1 MTVAAIS
8 WPWLLADPAPAA
20 TTTYTSPWTGGTIAA
35 GDTAV
40 IEDGATIT
48 GNVVA
53 DGTLRFNQTTAL
65 TMSGTISGS
74 GAVALTN
81 TGTVVLTGLT
91 SGTGRFD
98 LAISAAAGQLTIG
111 SGTNA
116 LVVGHSGTG
125 TLTVAG
131 GFVQNGAA
139 YLGLNAGSYGSATV
153 SSGTWSNSGGS
164 FGASGRIL
172 YVGSSGSGTLSV
184 TGGLVRNSNAY
195 LGFGIGGVG
204 TATVTAGMWE
214 NRGTLYIG
222 GAVSGTGGSGT
233 LNLTGGDVK
242 STISNLGFAVQSSGM
257 ATISGGTWASSVGMV
272 VGRSGTGTL
281 SMTGGLVTTVSST
294 MGLNAGS
301 VGSATITGG
310 TWAHSDSLTVG
321 GAGTGSLTISGSGG
335 SGGVVVVGGTL
346 SRGPSGTISLESGG
360 TLQIGTG
367 SSTGGLATDLV
378 NDGSL
383 IFNRT
388 GAATISNSISGT
400 GALSLLGGGTFTFS
414 GTSSSSGPTVVGPGG
429 LIVAGALGSTAVSV
443 GSGGLLGGSG
453 AIGGEV
459 AIGAGGTLSPGE
471 SIESLSTGAVR
482 LLDGSTLAMEID
494 SSVGLAAD
502 LLRVAG
508 DFSLFGTVGLSITDL
523 SASSPAFPEGTR
535 FSLVNYAGTWNGG
548 LFRIAGV
555 AVADGGIFTVG
566 GQPWLLDYD
575 ATVGGGNFAGEY
587 LPAGSF
593 VNIVAVPEPSAGVM
607 LVLGLAV
614 AGTTR
619 LRRRAPS
626 PGPRWRNRLR

>member
-1 MTVAAIS
+1 MAPAGRWIGRVLVTAAAVS
-8 WPWLLADPAPAA
+8 WPWLLPAPAPAA
-20 TTTYTSPWTGGTIAA
+20 TTTYTSAWSGGTIAA

-40 IEDGATIT
+40 IEDGATII

-53 DGTLRFNQTTAL
+53 DGTLRFNQTTAF
-65 TMSGTISGS
+65 TMSGTISGG

-81 TGTVVLTGLT
+81 SGTVALTGLT

-111 SGTNA
+111 SGGMNA

-125 TLTVAG
+125 SLTVAG

-164 FGASGRIL
+164 FAASGRIL

-195 LGFGIGGVG
+195 LGFGGSGVG

-222 GAVSGTGGSGT
+222 GAVSGTGGSGE

-242 STISNLGFAVQSSGM
+242 SSISNLGFAVQSSGM
-257 ATISGGTWASSVGMV
+257 ATISGGTWANSVGMI

-281 SMTGGLVTTVSST
+281 SMTGGLVTSVSST

-310 TWAHSDSLTVG
+310 TWAHSASLTVG
-321 GAGTGSLTISGSGG
+321 GAGAGSLTISGSGG

-346 SRGPSGTISLESGG
+346 SRGPSGTISLEPGG

-367 SSTGGLATDLV
+367 SSTGWLATDLV
-378 NDGSL
+378 NNGSL

-414 GTSSSSGPTVVGPGG
+414 GTSSSSGPTVVGAGR
-429 LIVAGALGSTAVSV
+429 LIVAGTLGSTIVSV
-443 GSGGLLGGSG
+443 GS
-453 AIGGEV
+453 
-459 AIGAGGTLSPGE
+459 GGTLSPGE
-471 SIESLSTGAVR
+471 SIESLSAGAVR

-494 SSVGLAAD
+494 SSVGVAAD

-523 SASSPAFPEGTR
+523 SAGSPAFPQGTV
-535 FSLVNYAGTWNGG
+535 FSLVNYDGAWNGG
-548 LFRIAGV
+548 LFQIDGV

-566 GQPWLLDYD
+566 GQPWLIDYD
-575 ATVGGGNFAGEY
+575 ATVGGVNFAGEF

-593 VNIVAVPEPSAGVM
+593 VNIVSVPEPSAGVM
-607 LVLGLAV
+607 LVLGLAA

-619 LRRRAPS
+619 LRRRALS
-626 PGPRWRNRLR
+626 PGPRWRNRLP

>member
-1 MTVAAIS
+1 MTVASLA
-8 WPWLLADPAPAA
+8 WPWLLPARAPAA

-35 GDTAV
+35 ADTAV

-53 DGTLRFNQTTAL
+53 NGTLRFNRTTSL

-74 GAVALTN
+74 GAVSLTN
-81 TGTVVLTGLT
+81 TGTVALTGLT

-98 LAISAAAGQLTIG
+98 LAISVAAGQLTIG
-111 SGTNA
+111 SSGANA

-125 TLTVAG
+125 SLSVMGGRVANGNGFLGLAAGGLGAATVA
-131 GFVQNGAA
+131 
-139 YLGLNAGSYGSATV
+139 
-153 SSGTWSNSGGS
+153 SGTWSNSRLLHVGFSGPGS
-164 FGASGRIL
+164 L
-172 YVGSSGSGTLSV
+172 TV
-184 TGGLVRNSNAY
+184 TGGEVTNTS
-195 LGFGIGGVG
+195 GVIGNTG
-204 TATVTAGMWE
+204 
-214 NRGTLYIG
+214 
-222 GAVSGTGGSGT
+222 GTGT
-233 LNLTGGDVK
+233 V
-242 STISNLGFAVQSSGM
+242 
-257 ATISGGTWASSVGMV
+257 TISGGTWINGGPLYIGGYTGGVGTGTLEINGGRVSNSGVGSLGNQGGTGIAIIRGGTWANAASLL
-272 VGRSGTGTL
+272 VGRSGTGTV
-281 SMTGGLVTTVSST
+281 SVTGGMVTTLMSST
-294 MGLNAGS
+294 IGTSAGGGGS
-301 VGSATITGG
+301 VNVTGG
-310 TWAHSDSLTVG
+310 TFSNAASLTVG
-321 GAGTGSLTISGSGG
+321 GAGTGTLTISGSGG

-367 SSTGGLATDLV
+367 SSTGWLATDLV
-378 NDGSL
+378 NNGSL

-414 GTSSSSGPTVVGPGG
+414 GTSSSSGPTVVGAGR

-443 GSGGLLGGSG
+443 GSGGLLGGAG

-459 AIGAGGTLSPGE
+459 AIGAGGTLSPGD
-471 SIESLSTGAVR
+471 SIESLSAGAVT

-494 SSVGLAAD
+494 SSVGVAAD

-508 DFSLFGTVGLSITDL
+508 DFSLSGTVGLSITDL
-523 SASSPAFPEGTR
+523 SAGSPAFPQGTM
-535 FSLVNYAGTWNGG
+535 FSLVNYDGAWNGG

-566 GQPWLLDYD
+566 GQPWLIDYD
-575 ATVGGGNFAGEY
+575 ATLGGGNFAGEY

-619 LRRRAPS
+619 LPRKAPS